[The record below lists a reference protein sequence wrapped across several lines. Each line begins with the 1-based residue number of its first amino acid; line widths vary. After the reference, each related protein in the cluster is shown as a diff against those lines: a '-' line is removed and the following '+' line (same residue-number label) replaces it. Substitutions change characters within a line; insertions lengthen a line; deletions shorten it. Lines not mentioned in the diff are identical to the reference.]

1 MLPKR
6 KLWVWVDSSN
16 NCNLKCALCY
26 TKASHHNAFLSPEEM
41 DVIMEK
47 IFRDDS
53 IDVRH
58 FTFNW
63 RGEPLMNK
71 NFPGLLR
78 QLMAEKPSC
87 EVDFHTNATLLT
99 QDRAEAIASVAED
112 YKIFVSIDGG
122 TRESHEKNR
131 GEGNFDK
138 SVEGINNLLRAR
150 NGNKFP
156 RIGIYTIDLGIPE
169 SEYDPTFRE
178 LTKRVDYH
186 TKVRPVYTNS
196 DLIPLFEDPKK
207 LGGQKY
213 QNLELNFFN
222 PTIPQGP
229 CFWVGNS
236 FCISANGDVSI
247 CLLSHS
253 REGVVG
259 NIIRDDVNQVLDNA
273 KAIRTQISTHGRS
286 SVNHCKNCSKLCGEA
301 W

>member
-1 MLPKR
+1 MPKR

-16 NCNLKCALCY
+16 NCNLSCALCY
-26 TKASHHNAFLSPEEM
+26 TKASHHNSFLSTDEM
-41 DVIMEK
+41 EIIMDK
-47 IFRDDS
+47 IFRDES
-53 IDVRH
+53 IDVQH

-71 NFPGLLR
+71 NFPVLLK
-78 QLMAEKPSC
+78 QLMAEKPAC

-99 QDRAEAIASVAED
+99 PEKAEAIASVDEN

-138 SVEGINNLLRAR
+138 SVAGINNLLRAR
-150 NGNKFP
+150 NGREYPK
-156 RIGIYTIDLGIPE
+156 IGLYQIDLNIPQ
-169 SEYDPTFRE
+169 SDYDPVFQE
-178 LTKRVDYH
+178 LTRRVDYY
-186 TKVRPVYTNS
+186 TKVRPVYTS
-196 DLIPLFEDPKK
+196 SELVPMFEDAGK
-207 LGGQKY
+207 LGGNQY
-213 QNLELNFFN
+213 SNVELNFFN

-236 FCISANGDVSI
+236 FCVSANGDVSI

-259 NIIRDDVNQVLDNA
+259 NIIRDGVHEVLDNA
-273 KAIRTQISTHGRS
+273 QAIRTQIADFGRS